1 VELTGVVNV
10 VGPPVTLAPQ
20 QAFATGAF
28 PSSVAVA
35 DLNGDGKPDLA
46 VANPLSDSVSV
57 LLTILESDPPPTVQ
71 FATAAESVRE
81 SGGSFSVTVS
91 LTGATTED
99 TTVPFTL
106 AGTAVAGADYSGVT
120 ASPLVI
126 PAGQASATI
135 TGTLIDDGKFSSPNK
150 TLIFTLGAP
159 SNATLGAVTTDT
171 LTIVDSSPAPASL
184 GGTAFFDLDASGSL
198 DPGESATW

>member
-1 VELTGVVNV
+1 VVNNGLSFAPSV
-10 VGPPVTLAPQ
+10 PYLADGTPTHL
-20 QAFATGAF
+20 AAG
-28 PSSVAVA
+28 